1 MALQSKIFRCSILL
15 LLFLFVE
22 KTNAQITPV
31 GKTYTS
37 LVSEACKIMTDGGC
51 MLYTTCILS
60 FDKDS
65 VLVSYTMRAECTPKE
80 REASYANAAD
90 RLKKKYKWSQHH
102 NSISI
107 QGFTEY
113 DPFSITD
120 TALLAKKPGGNGL
133 IFKEVKEK

>member
-1 MALQSKIFRCSILL
+1 MKFQSKIFRLSILS

-22 KTNAQITPV
+22 KINAQITPA

-80 REASYANAAD
+80 REATYANAGD
-90 RLKKKYKWSQHH
+90 RLKKKYKWSQNH
-102 NSISI
+102 NSITI
-107 QGFTEY
+107 NGFTEY
-113 DPFSITD
+113 DPLSITD

-133 IFKEVKEK
+133 VFKEVVQK